1 MDYKVKTRYV
11 TATPRRARKGNN
23 AEASATSSGGGGA
36 SISGGSAATA
46 DAHTHPNID
55 TLNQLDATPADGYL
69 YLDSTD
75 TDTGEIVRTKV
86 KAGFADEA
94 ASADHATTAD
104 HATNADNAD
113 HATNADNADHAT
125 EASHAATADDL
136 TQWGTAD
143 ERYLSRQH
151 DDTAEGSVTF
161 RKATNFEASAQSP
174 DFVSNG
180 FAGSGWAAQ
189 TAEDGKTYVEADNLR
204 IRGTLTAFELV
215 IEKIRAICGALG
227 ISQACGRVK
236 SVDGDATNY
245 YLVLEGD
252 DTHGYGGFQAD
263 DYIRCQ
269 RWTSNGA
276 RGYWVRVSFIGSTAG
291 GHDNVLAIN
300 RSEFDAAIVEP
311 HAGEVNAYDHVQEVT
326 AQVAQLVT
334 DDRTALI
341 TADDGTSLLLA
352 DNSNPTIAGLMVLP
366 EVGDE
371 LVQYGNATDPTRQS
385 AIYIHANG
393 TGQPAIDLL
402 SGITSKSFVGC
413 LACRLGGYLPTGGF
427 GLYAK
432 NGQIISLSPD
442 GQTTH
447 YSLNPDGSFEL
458 GQGAIEY
465 DGKGNVTIGNNVTIK
480 WGAQSQTTYK
490 WAVSDNGTSAPNHD
504 WSSTFPTDVAQGQYI
519 WKRTFYPDGT
529 ETTELIG
536 FVGKDGINGVDGKDG
551 VKGEKGDPGIQGEK
565 GDQGIQGE
573 KGEKGDKGDQ
583 GSQGEKGDQGDKG
596 DPGSQGEKGDKGDP
610 GPIGPRGDDGAAYY
624 ILAPVGS
631 ISRTKQS
638 PTTSPSYSTKTIT
651 IEAYRTE
658 GLTSKKFTG
667 GVMKWAIYSSDGTT
681 IQKEGTGDT
690 VTIDYLHATRIEFK
704 LFVNEVEVAQ
714 KTIPVVWNGTNGKD
728 GKDGADGISLHS
740 NLLVH
745 TDFAPRA
752 ENYAG
757 TWLNFR
763 SSLATING
771 TLNEGAAVGNTD
783 MLSASVSTQTDMFLY
798 DVTKLLSSQTWYVI
812 GITMRGTGT
821 ATVYCYPDTNE
832 QTIYV
837 DGGAKGSPSDA
848 SAEFALT
855 STWRRHYIAFCT
867 KSSLSG
873 TKYVLVRLASG
884 SQADISMVTL
894 GRPYEGGSALTAD
907 GYIKNDAQLIRMAT
921 PSNMETFCGINSLCT
936 WRSSER
942 DFDFYS
948 QSLGSTIMSGQWYT
962 LSFYSRG
969 SGSINTYVYDYGGRV
984 LSDASADMPMA
995 DGVKETTFDNGGS
1008 HTWQLTSEWVRHIY
1022 TFRVRTDGS
1031 YASPILLFR
1040 ATIGTSGDFIA
1051 INQVKLEMGKTASD
1065 WCLNEMD
1072 KKAVSLP
1079 DWMKA
1084 FNGYTMSGDNY
1095 IASGNAFFGKKEEI
1109 DNTYTG
1115 CFMSSNGLQIGGNT
1129 VVGLYALDHN
1139 ILKVAIDPVHQQYY
1153 FKGKVYADEGV
1164 FKGTIYADQ
1173 GVFNGITTGMQLN
1186 SVTTIDTTNYTDYLE
1201 LRTHD
1206 VTGPTTAKNYTKYA
1220 YPIIPNLS
1228 TIIYV
1233 NSLPET
1239 VTVDE
1244 STSDTKIKVTK
1255 KYRSWQLPPYGTSDD
1270 EIQQALSLVG
1280 CKFIIYN
1287 NMKDSEE
1294 LGKGFY
1300 LYGRFFKTGE
1310 TDFTTYLTL
1319 GKGMVVLTMCIDS
1332 DGQFYWQYDGAI
1344 ADMKFNATLKP
1355 GTGFQYKAEIGY
1367 PPVIR
1372 PNN

>member
-11 TATPRRARKGNN
+11 TATPRKARKGNN
-23 AEASATSSGGGGA
+23 AEAAAASSGGGGA
-36 SISGGSAATA
+36 SISSGGSTPSA
-46 DAHTHPNID
+46 DAHTHANLD
-55 TLNQLDATPADGYL
+55 TLNQLDAAPADGYL

-75 TDTGEIVRTKV
+75 TDTGETVRTKV

-94 ASADHATTAD
+94 TSADHATTAD
-104 HATNADNAD
+104 HATNADNA
-113 HATNADNADHAT
+113 AHAT
-125 EASHAATADDL
+125 EADHAAEAAHAATADDL

-204 IRGTLTAFELV
+204 IRGRLTAFELV

-252 DTHGYGGFQAD
+252 DTHGYGGFKAD
-263 DYIRCQ
+263 DFIRCQ

-291 GHDNVLAIN
+291 GHNNVLAIN

-311 HAGEVNAYDHVQEVT
+311 QAGEVNAYDH
-326 AQVAQLVT
+326 AQDVSAHVVQLVT
-334 DDRTALI
+334 DDLSALI
-341 TADDGTSLLLA
+341 TADDGTSMLLA
-352 DNSNPTIAGLMVLP
+352 DNSNAPIAGQMVLP

-371 LVQYGNATDPTRQS
+371 LVQYGNATDTTRQS

-402 SGITSKSFVGC
+402 TDITSKSFVGC

-442 GQTTH
+442 GRTTH
-447 YSLNPDGSFEL
+447 YSLNPDGSFSL

-465 DGKGNVTIGNNVTIK
+465 NGKGNVTIGSNVTIN
-480 WGAQSQTTYK
+480 WGPQSQTTYK

-504 WSSTFPTDVAQGQYI
+504 WSSTFPTNIAQGKYI

-551 VKGEKGDPGIQGEK
+551 INGEK
-565 GDQGIQGE
+565 GE

-583 GSQGEKGDQGDKG
+583 GPIGPQGGKGDQGIQGDKGDKGEKGDQGL
-596 DPGSQGEKGDKGDP
+596 Q

-631 ISRTKQS
+631 ISRTQKG
-638 PTTSPSYSTKTIT
+638 TTTTPSYSQKTIT
-651 IEAYRTE
+651 VEAYRTQ
-658 GLTSKKFTG
+658 GLKSAKFTG
-667 GVMKWAIYSSDGTT
+667 GAMKWTIYGVDGSGGTT
-681 IQKEGTGDT
+681 IAQEGTGNT
-690 VTIDYLHATRIEFK
+690 ATLVANRATRIEFK
-704 LFVNEVEVAQ
+704 LYLDKVEVAQ
-714 KTIPVVWNGTNGKD
+714 KTIPVVWNGKDGTN
-728 GKDGADGISLHS
+728 GKDGADGTSLHS

-771 TLNEGAAVGNTD
+771 TLNEGAAVGDTD
-783 MLSASVSTQTDMFLY
+783 MLSASVSTQTDMFRY
-798 DVTKLLSSQTWYVI
+798 DVTKLIGPQTWYVI
-812 GITMRGTGT
+812 GITMRGSGI

-837 DGGAKGSPSDA
+837 DGKAGGSPSDA
-848 SAEFALT
+848 SATFALT

-873 TKYVLVRLASG
+873 TKYVLVRLTSG
-884 SQADISMVTL
+884 AQADISMVTL
-894 GRPYEGGSALTAD
+894 GRPYGGGSALTAD
-907 GYIKNDAQLIRMAT
+907 DYIQNDAQLIRMAT
-921 PSNMETFCGINSLCT
+921 PSNMETFCGINSLCA

-942 DFDFYS
+942 EFDFYS

-962 LSFYSRG
+962 LSFYARG
-969 SGSINTYVYDYGGRV
+969 LGSINTYVYDYGGRV

-995 DGVKETTFDNGGS
+995 DGVKETTFDTGGS
-1008 HTWQLTSEWVRHIY
+1008 HTWPLTSEWVRHIY
-1022 TFRVRTDGS
+1022 TFRVRPDGS
-1031 YASPILLFR
+1031 YASPLLLFR

-1051 INQVKLEMGKTASD
+1051 INQVKLEVGKTASD

-1079 DWMKA
+1079 DWLKA

-1095 IASGNAFFGKKEEI
+1095 IASGNAFFGRKEI
-1109 DNTYTG
+1109 DGTYTG
-1115 CFMSSNGLQIGGNT
+1115 CMMSSNGLQIGGNT
-1129 VVGLYALDHN
+1129 VVGMYALDHN

-1153 FKGKVYADEGV
+1153 FKGKVYADEGE
-1164 FKGTIYADQ
+1164 FKGTIKADKGYFNGVVTGSVRNSTTIIDKSNYSYYTEDLNGGGIGLRFDRTDSIIYLNFNDGENKFTFKEMIFYLIPYSYSAESVSSCLALLGKTYIIYHKGLKKLKLNGKFLKSGEVSTVYETSITSTGSVVKLILQ
-1173 GVFNGITTGMQLN
+1173 LDKNGVFYWEYVAVVSTPNIP
-1186 SVTTIDTTNYTDYLE
+1186 TISIGAMPNKKGTLIFGRPETD
-1201 LRTHD
+1201 
-1206 VTGPTTAKNYTKYA
+1206 
-1220 YPIIPNLS
+1220 
-1228 TIIYV
+1228 
-1233 NSLPET
+1233 LPE
-1239 VTVDE
+1239 
-1244 STSDTKIKVTK
+1244 IK
-1255 KYRSWQLPPYGTSDD
+1255 PDP
-1270 EIQQALSLVG
+1270 LV
-1280 CKFIIYN
+1280 
-1287 NMKDSEE
+1287 E
-1294 LGKGFY
+1294 
-1300 LYGRFFKTGE
+1300 
-1310 TDFTTYLTL
+1310 
-1319 GKGMVVLTMCIDS
+1319 
-1332 DGQFYWQYDGAI
+1332 
-1344 ADMKFNATLKP
+1344 
-1355 GTGFQYKAEIGY
+1355 
-1367 PPVIR
+1367 
-1372 PNN
+1372 

>member
-1 MDYKVKTRYV
+1 MDYKVTTRYV

-36 SISGGSAATA
+36 SISSGGSAPSA
-46 DAHTHPNID
+46 DAHTHPNLD
-55 TLNQLDATPADGYL
+55 TLNQLDAAPADGYL

-75 TDTGEIVRTKV
+75 TDTGETVRTKV

-94 ASADHATTAD
+94 TS
-104 HATNADNAD
+104 
-113 HATNADNADHAT
+113 ADHAT
-125 EASHAATADDL
+125 EADHAAEAAHAATADDL
-136 TQWGTAD
+136 TQWDTAD
-143 ERYLSRQH
+143 QRYLSRQH

-204 IRGTLTAFELV
+204 IRGRLTAFELV

-252 DTHGYGGFQAD
+252 DTHGYGGFQAND
-263 DYIRCQ
+263 FIRCQ

-311 HAGEVNAYDHVQEVT
+311 HAGEVNAYDHVVQDVP

-334 DDRTALI
+334 DDLSALI
-341 TADDGTSLLLA
+341 TADDGTSMLLA
-352 DNSNPTIAGLMVLP
+352 DNSNAPIAGQMVLP
-366 EVGDE
+366 EAGDE

-402 SGITSKSFVGC
+402 TDITSKSFVGC

-442 GQTTH
+442 GRTTH
-447 YSLNPDGSFEL
+447 YSLNPDGSFSL

-465 DGKGNVTIGNNVTIK
+465 NGKGAVTIGNNVTIK
-480 WGAQSQTTYK
+480 WGPQSQTTYK
-490 WAVSDNGTSAPNHD
+490 WAVSDNGTSAPAKG
-504 WSSTFPTDVAQGQYI
+504 WSSTFPTDVAQGKYI
-519 WKRTFYPDGT
+519 WKRTTYPDGT

-536 FVGKDGINGVDGKDG
+536 FVGKDG
-551 VKGEKGDPGIQGEK
+551 VKGAPGA
-565 GDQGIQGE
+565 
-573 KGEKGDKGDQ
+573 
-583 GSQGEKGDQGDKG
+583 
-596 DPGSQGEKGDKGDP
+596 KGDP
-610 GPIGPRGDDGAAYY
+610 GPRGPQGDDGAAYY
-624 ILAPVGS
+624 ILSPVGS

-638 PTTSPSYSTKTIT
+638 STTSPSYSTKTIT
-651 IEAYRTE
+651 VEAYRTE
-658 GLTSKKFTG
+658 GLISKKFTEG
-667 GVMKWAIYSSDGTT
+667 KMKWAIYRSDGT
-681 IQKEGTGDT
+681 IVQEGTGDT
-690 VTIDYLHATRIEFK
+690 ATINYLHATRIEFK

-745 TDFAPRA
+745 TDFAPKA

-771 TLNEGAAVGNTD
+771 TLNEGAAVGDTD
-783 MLSASVSTQTDMFLY
+783 MLSASVSTQTDILQY
-798 DVTKLLSSQTWYVI
+798 DVTKLIGPQTWYVI

-837 DGGAKGSPSDA
+837 NGKAGGSPSDT
-848 SAEFALT
+848 SAAFALT
-855 STWRRHYIAFCT
+855 STWRRHYIAFVT

-873 TKYVLVRLASG
+873 TKYVLVRLSSG
-884 SQADISMVTL
+884 AQADISMVTL
-894 GRPYEGGSALTAD
+894 GRPYGGGSALTAD
-907 GYIKNDAQLIRMAT
+907 SYIQNDAQLIRMAT
-921 PSNMETFCGINSLCT
+921 PSNMETFCGINSLCA

-942 DFDFYS
+942 EFDFYS
-948 QSLGSTIMSGQWYT
+948 QSLGSIIMSGQWYT
-962 LSFYSRG
+962 LSFYARG

-984 LSDASADMPMA
+984 LSDASADMPLA
-995 DGVKETTFDNGGS
+995 DGVKETAFKNDGS
-1008 HTWQLTSEWVRHIY
+1008 HTWELTAEWVRHIY
-1022 TFRVRTDGS
+1022 TFRVRPDGS
-1031 YASPILLFR
+1031 YASPLLLFR

-1051 INQVKLEMGKTASD
+1051 INQVKLEVGKTASD

-1079 DWMKA
+1079 DWLKA

-1095 IASGNAFFGKKEEI
+1095 IASGNAFFGRKEIE

-1115 CFMSSNGLQIGGNT
+1115 CMMSSDGLQIGGNT

-1139 ILKVAIDPVHQQYY
+1139 MLKVAIDPVNQQYY
-1153 FKGKVYADEGV
+1153 FQGKVYADEGI
-1164 FKGTIYADQ
+1164 FKGTVYADQ

-1186 SVTTIDTTNYTDYLE
+1186 SVTVITESNYTNYLE
-1201 LRTHD
+1201 LRTYD
-1206 VTGPTTAKNYTKYA
+1206 VGGTTTKLYRKKA
-1220 YPIIPNLS
+1220 YPIIPNIS
-1228 TIIYV
+1228 TIINV
-1233 NSLPET
+1233 NYLPET

-1244 STSDTKIKVTK
+1244 STADTKIKVTK
-1255 KYRSWQLPPYGTSDD
+1255 DYRSWQLPPYGKSND

-1280 CKFIIYN
+1280 CKLIIYN
-1287 NMKDSEE
+1287 NVKDSEE
-1294 LGKGFY
+1294 RGKSFR
-1300 LYGRFFKTGE
+1300 LYGRFSKTGE
-1310 TDFTTYLTL
+1310 TNVTTYLEL
-1319 GKGMVVLTMCIDS
+1319 GKGIVILTMCVGS

-1344 ADMKFNATLKP
+1344 ADMNFNATLKP
-1355 GTGFQYKAEIGY
+1355 GTGFVYGRLPEYKPLG
-1367 PPVIR
+1367 
-1372 PNN
+1372 

>member
-1 MDYKVKTRYV
+1 MDYKVTTRYV

-36 SISGGSAATA
+36 SISSGGSTPSA
-46 DAHTHPNID
+46 DAHTHSNLD
-55 TLNQLDATPADGYL
+55 TLNQLDAAPADGYL

-75 TDTGEIVRTKV
+75 TDTGETVRTKV

-94 ASADHATTAD
+94 TSADHATTAD
-104 HATNADNAD
+104 D
-113 HATNADNADHAT
+113 ATNADNADHAT
-125 EASHAATADDL
+125 EADHAAEAAHAATADDL

-143 ERYLSRQH
+143 QRYLSRQH

-174 DFVSNG
+174 DFASNG

-189 TAEDGKTYVEADNLR
+189 TADDGKTYVEADNLR
-204 IRGTLTAFELV
+204 IRGRLTAFELV

-252 DTHGYGGFQAD
+252 DTHGYGGFQAN

-311 HAGEVNAYDHVQEVT
+311 QAGEVNAYDHVVQDVS

-334 DDRTALI
+334 DDLSALI
-341 TADDGTSLLLA
+341 TADDGTSMLLA
-352 DNSNPTIAGLMVLP
+352 DNSNAPIAGQMVLP
-366 EVGDE
+366 EAGDE

-402 SGITSKSFVGC
+402 TDITSKSFVGC

-447 YSLNPDGSFEL
+447 YSLNPDGSFSL

-465 DGKGNVTIGNNVTIK
+465 NGKGTVTIGNNVTIK
-480 WGAQSQTTYK
+480 WGPQSQTTYK
-490 WAVSDNGTSAPNHD
+490 WAVSDNGTSAPAKG
-504 WSSTFPTDVAQGQYI
+504 WSSTSPTDVAQGKYI
-519 WKRTFYPDGT
+519 WKRTTYPDGT
-529 ETTELIG
+529 ETTELLG
-536 FVGKDGINGVDGKDG
+536 FVGKDGVNGN
-551 VKGEKGDPGIQGEK
+551 PGA
-565 GDQGIQGE
+565 
-573 KGEKGDKGDQ
+573 
-583 GSQGEKGDQGDKG
+583 
-596 DPGSQGEKGDKGDP
+596 KGDP
-610 GPIGPRGDDGAAYY
+610 GPIGPQGPIGPRGPIGQRGD
-624 ILAPVGS
+624 
-631 ISRTKQS
+631 
-638 PTTSPSYSTKTIT
+638 
-651 IEAYRTE
+651 
-658 GLTSKKFTG
+658 
-667 GVMKWAIYSSDGTT
+667 
-681 IQKEGTGDT
+681 
-690 VTIDYLHATRIEFK
+690 
-704 LFVNEVEVAQ
+704 
-714 KTIPVVWNGTNGKD
+714 
-728 GKDGADGISLHS
+728 DGADGISLHS

-745 TDFAPRA
+745 TDFAPKA

-771 TLNEGAAVGNTD
+771 TLNEGAAVGDTD
-783 MLSASVSTQTDMFLY
+783 MLSASVSTQTDILQY
-798 DVTKLLSSQTWYVI
+798 DVTKLIGPQTWYVI
-812 GITMRGTGT
+812 GITMRGSGT

-837 DGGAKGSPSDA
+837 DGDAKGSPSDA
-848 SAEFALT
+848 SAAFALT

-873 TKYVLVRLASG
+873 TKYVLVRLSSG
-884 SQADISMVTL
+884 AQADISMVTL
-894 GRPYEGGSALTAD
+894 GRPYGGGSTLTAD
-907 GYIKNDAQLIRMAT
+907 GYIQNDAQLIRMAT
-921 PSNMETFCGINSLCT
+921 PSNMETFCGINSLCA

-942 DFDFYS
+942 EFDFYS
-948 QSLGSTIMSGQWYT
+948 QSLDSTIGSGQWYT

-984 LSDASADMPMA
+984 LSDASADMPLA
-995 DGVKETTFDNGGS
+995 DGVKETAFNNDGS
-1008 HTWQLTSEWVRHIY
+1008 HTWELTAEWVRHIY
-1022 TFRVRTDGS
+1022 TFRVRPDGS
-1031 YASPILLFR
+1031 YASPLLLFR

-1051 INQVKLEMGKTASD
+1051 INQVKLELGKNASD

-1079 DWMKA
+1079 DWMRA

-1095 IASGNAFFGKKEEI
+1095 IASGNAFFGKKEI
-1109 DNTYTG
+1109 DGTYTG
-1115 CFMSSNGLQIGGNT
+1115 CMMSSNGLQIGGNT
-1129 VVGLYALDHN
+1129 VVGMYALDHN

-1153 FKGKVYADEGV
+1153 FQGKVYADEGV
-1164 FKGTIYADQ
+1164 FKGTVYADQ

-1186 SVTTIDTTNYTDYLE
+1186 SVTVITESNYTNYLE

-1206 VTGPTTAKNYTKYA
+1206 VTGTTSKLYTKYA

-1233 NSLPET
+1233 NSLPER

-1255 KYRSWQLPPYGTSDD
+1255 DYRSWQLPPYGKSDD

-1287 NMKDSEE
+1287 NMKDSEG

-1300 LYGRFFKTGE
+1300 LYGRFFKTGG
-1310 TDFTTYLTL
+1310 TDFKTVLTL
-1319 GKGMVVLTMCIDS
+1319 DKGMVILTMSVGS

-1344 ADMKFNATLKP
+1344 ADMNFNATLKP
-1355 GTGFQYKAEIGY
+1355 GNGWVLEQNPI
-1367 PPVIR
+1367 PR
-1372 PNN
+1372 PIV

>member
-1 MDYKVKTRYV
+1 MDYKVTTRYV

-23 AEASATSSGGGGA
+23 AEASATSSSGGGA
-36 SISGGSAATA
+36 SISSGGSTPSA

-55 TLNQLDATPADGYL
+55 TLNRLDTTPADGYL

-75 TDTGEIVRTKV
+75 TDTGETVRTKV

-94 ASADHATTAD
+94 ASAAKATTAD
-104 HATNADNAD
+104 HATNADNAT
-113 HATNADNADHAT
+113 HAI
-125 EASHAATADDL
+125 EASHAAEAAHAATADDL
-136 TQWGTAD
+136 TQWDTAD

-151 DDTAEGSVTF
+151 DDTAFGSVTF

-174 DFVSNG
+174 DFESNG
-180 FAGSGWAAQ
+180 FEGSGWAAQ
-189 TAEDGKTYVEADNLR
+189 TADDGQTYVEADNLR
-204 IRGTLTAFELV
+204 IRGRLTAFELV

-252 DTHGYGGFQAD
+252 DTHGYGGFQAN

-269 RWTSNGA
+269 RWTSSGA

-291 GHDNVLAIN
+291 GHNNVLAIN

-442 GQTTH
+442 GHTTH
-447 YSLNPDGSFEL
+447 YSLNPDGSFSL

-465 DGKGNVTIGNNVTIK
+465 NGKGNVTIGNNVTIK
-480 WGAQSQTTYK
+480 WGPQSQTTYK
-490 WAVSDNGTSAPNHD
+490 WAVSDNGTSAPASGWN
-504 WSSTFPTDVAQGQYI
+504 STFPTVVAQGKYI

-536 FVGKDGINGVDGKDG
+536 FVGKDGINGNP
-551 VKGEKGDPGIQGEK
+551 GE
-565 GDQGIQGE
+565 
-573 KGEKGDKGDQ
+573 
-583 GSQGEKGDQGDKG
+583 
-596 DPGSQGEKGDKGDP
+596 KGDP
-610 GPIGPRGDDGAAYY
+610 GPIGPRGNAGTAYY

-631 ISRTKQS
+631 ISRTKQG
-638 PTTSPSYSTKTIT
+638 TASPSYSTRTIT
-651 IEAYRTE
+651 VEAYQTQ

-667 GVMKWAIYSSDGTT
+667 GVMKWAIYRSDGTT

-690 VTIDYLHATRIEFK
+690 VTLDYLHATRIEFK
-704 LFVNEVEVAQ
+704 LYVSEVEVAQ

-745 TDFAPRA
+745 TDFAPKA

-771 TLNEGAAVGNTD
+771 TLNEGAAVGDTD
-783 MLSASVSTQTDMFLY
+783 MLSASVSTQTNMFQY
-798 DVTKLLSSQTWYVI
+798 DVTKLISSSTWYVI

-907 GYIKNDAQLIRMAT
+907 GYIQNDAQLIRMAT
-921 PSNMETFCGINSLCT
+921 PSNMETFCGINSLCA

-942 DFDFYS
+942 EFDFYS
-948 QSLGSTIMSGQWYT
+948 QSLGSTIVSGQWYT
-962 LSFYSRG
+962 LSFYARG

-995 DGVKETTFDNGGS
+995 DGVKETAFYNDGR

-1022 TFRVRTDGS
+1022 TFRVRPDGS

-1051 INQVKLEMGKTASD
+1051 INQVKLEVGKNASD
-1065 WCLNEMD
+1065 WCLSERD

-1079 DWMKA
+1079 DWLKA

-1095 IASGNAFFGKKEEI
+1095 IASGNAFFGRKES
-1109 DNTYTG
+1109 DGTYTG
-1115 CFMSSNGLQIGGNT
+1115 CMMSSNGLQIGGNT
-1129 VVGLYALDHN
+1129 VVGMYALDHN
-1139 ILKVAIDPVHQQYY
+1139 MLKVAIDPVNQQYY
-1153 FKGKVYADEGV
+1153 FQGKVYADEGV
-1164 FKGTIYADQ
+1164 FKGTVYADQ

-1206 VTGPTTAKNYTKYA
+1206 VTGTTTSKKYTKYA

-1228 TIIYV
+1228 TLIYV

-1244 STSDTKIKVTK
+1244 STADTKIKVTK
-1255 KYRSWQLPPYGTSDD
+1255 DYRSWQLPPYGKSDD

-1300 LYGRFFKTGE
+1300 LYGRFFKVGE
-1310 TDFTTYLTL
+1310 TDFKERLTL
-1319 GKGMVVLTMCIDS
+1319 AKGMVVLTMS
-1332 DGQFYWQYDGAI
+1332 VGTDGQFYWQYDGTI
-1344 ADMKFNATLKP
+1344 ADMNFNATLKP
-1355 GTGFQYKAEIGY
+1355 GTGFQYKAEIGN
-1367 PPVIR
+1367 PPFIR

>member
-36 SISGGSAATA
+36 SISSGSAATA
-46 DAHTHPNID
+46 DAHTHSNID
-55 TLNQLDATPADGYL
+55 TLNQLDAAPADGYL

-75 TDTGEIVRTKV
+75 TDTGETVRTKV

-94 ASADHATTAD
+94 ASADHAATAD

-136 TQWGTAD
+136 TQWDTAD
-143 ERYLSRQH
+143 QRYLSRQH

-174 DFVSNG
+174 DFESNG

-189 TAEDGKTYVEADNLR
+189 TADDGQTYVEADNLR
-204 IRGTLTAFELV
+204 IRGRLTAFELV

-269 RWTSNGA
+269 RWTASGA

-291 GHDNVLAIN
+291 GHNNVLAIN

-311 HAGEVNAYDHVQEVT
+311 HAGEVNAYDHAQEVT

-402 SGITSKSFVGC
+402 TGITSKSFVGC

-458 GQGAIEY
+458 GQGAIKY
-465 DGKGNVTIGNNVTIK
+465 NGKGHVTIGSNVTIK
-480 WGAQSQTTYK
+480 WGPQSQTTYK
-490 WAVSDNGTSAPNHD
+490 WAVSDNGVTAPNHGWD
-504 WSSTFPTDVAQGQYI
+504 STFPTNIAQGKYI

-536 FVGKDGINGVDGKDG
+536 FVGKDG
-551 VKGEKGDPGIQGEK
+551 VKGAPGA
-565 GDQGIQGE
+565 
-573 KGEKGDKGDQ
+573 
-583 GSQGEKGDQGDKG
+583 
-596 DPGSQGEKGDKGDP
+596 KGDP
-610 GPIGPRGDDGAAYY
+610 GPRGPQGDDGAAYY
-624 ILAPVGS
+624 ILSPVGS

-638 PTTSPSYSTKTIT
+638 PTTSPSYSTTTIT
-651 IEAYRTE
+651 VEAYRTE
-658 GLTSKKFTG
+658 GLTSKKFTEG
-667 GVMKWAIYSSDGTT
+667 KMKWAIYSSDGT
-681 IQKEGTGDT
+681 IVQEGTGDT

-728 GKDGADGISLHS
+728 GKDGADGTSLHS

-745 TDFAPRA
+745 TDFAPKA

-771 TLNEGAAVGNTD
+771 TLNEGAAVGDTD
-783 MLSASVSTQTDMFLY
+783 MLSASVSAQTDILQY
-798 DVTKLLSSQTWYVI
+798 DVTKLIGPQTWYVI
-812 GITMRGTGT
+812 GITMRGSGT

-837 DGGAKGSPSDA
+837 DGDAKGSPSDA
-848 SAEFALT
+848 SAAFALT

-873 TKYVLVRLASG
+873 TKYVLVRLTSG
-884 SQADISMVTL
+884 AQADISMVTL
-894 GRPYEGGSALTAD
+894 GRPYGGGSALTAD
-907 GYIKNDAQLIRMAT
+907 GYIRNDAQLIRMAT
-921 PSNMETFCGINSLCT
+921 PSNMETFCGINSLCA
-936 WRSSER
+936 WRSNER
-942 DFDFYS
+942 EFDFYS

-962 LSFYSRG
+962 LSFYARG
-969 SGSINTYVYDYGGRV
+969 SGSINTFVYDYGGRV

-995 DGVKETTFDNGGS
+995 DGVKETAFKNDGR
-1008 HTWQLTSEWVRHIY
+1008 HTWELTAEWVRHIY
-1022 TFRVRTDGS
+1022 TFRVRPDGS

-1051 INQVKLEMGKTASD
+1051 INQVKLEVGKTASD

-1095 IASGNAFFGKKEEI
+1095 IASGNAFFGRKEI
-1109 DNTYTG
+1109 DGTYTG
-1115 CFMSSNGLQIGGNT
+1115 CMMSSNGLQIGGNT
-1129 VVGLYALDHN
+1129 VVGMYALDHN
-1139 ILKVAIDPVHQQYY
+1139 TLQVAIDPVHQQYY
-1153 FKGKVYADEGV
+1153 FKGKVYADEGI

-1186 SVTTIDTTNYTDYLE
+1186 SVTTIDTTNCENYLE
-1201 LRTHD
+1201 LRTFD
-1206 VTGPTTAKNYTKYA
+1206 VTGTTTAKTYTKYA

-1228 TIIYV
+1228 TIINV

-1244 STSDTKIKVTK
+1244 STADTKIKVTK
-1255 KYRSWQLPPYGTSDD
+1255 DYRSWQLPPYGKSDD

-1300 LYGRFFKTGE
+1300 LYGRFFKVGE
-1310 TDFTTYLTL
+1310 TDFKERLTL
-1319 GKGMVVLTMCIDS
+1319 AKGMVVLTMS
-1332 DGQFYWQYDGAI
+1332 VGADGQFYWQYDGAI
-1344 ADMKFNATLKP
+1344 ADMNFNATLKP
-1355 GTGFQYKAEIGY
+1355 GTGFKYKAEIGY
-1367 PPVIR
+1367 PPFIR

>member
-1 MDYKVKTRYV
+1 MDYKVTTRYV

-55 TLNQLDATPADGYL
+55 TLNQLDAAPADGYL

-94 ASADHATTAD
+94 ASADHATNADNAAHAAEADHAATAD
-104 HATNADNAD
+104 HAT
-113 HATNADNADHAT
+113 
-125 EASHAATADDL
+125 TADDL

-143 ERYLSRQH
+143 QRYLSRQH
-151 DDTAEGSVTF
+151 DDTAFGSVTF

-174 DFVSNG
+174 DFESNG

-189 TAEDGKTYVEADNLR
+189 TADDGKTYVEADNLR
-204 IRGTLTAFELV
+204 IRGRLTAFELV

-245 YLVLEGD
+245 YIVLEGD
-252 DTHGYGGFQAD
+252 DTHGYGGFQAND
-263 DYIRCQ
+263 FIRCQ
-269 RWTSNGA
+269 RWTTNGA

-291 GHDNVLAIN
+291 GHNNVLAIN

-311 HAGEVNAYDHVQEVT
+311 QAGEVDAYDHAQEVT

-402 SGITSKSFVGC
+402 TGITSKSFVGC

-442 GQTTH
+442 GHTTH
-447 YSLNPDGSFEL
+447 YSLNPDGSFSL
-458 GQGAIEY
+458 GQGAIKY
-465 DGKGNVTIGNNVTIK
+465 NGKGTVTIGNNVTIK
-480 WGAQSQTTYK
+480 WGPQSQTTYK
-490 WAVSDNGTSAPNHD
+490 WAVSDNGTSAPGSG
-504 WSSTFPTDVAQGQYI
+504 WSSTFPTVVAQGKYI
-519 WKRTFYPDGT
+519 WKRTTYPDGT

-536 FVGKDGINGVDGKDG
+536 FVGKDGV
-551 VKGEKGDPGIQGEK
+551 KGDPGA
-565 GDQGIQGE
+565 
-573 KGEKGDKGDQ
+573 
-583 GSQGEKGDQGDKG
+583 
-596 DPGSQGEKGDKGDP
+596 KGDP
-610 GPIGPRGDDGAAYY
+610 GPRGPQGDDGAAYY
-624 ILAPVGS
+624 ILSPVGS

-638 PTTSPSYSTKTIT
+638 PTTSPSYSTTTIT
-651 IEAYRTE
+651 VEAYRTE
-658 GLTSKKFTG
+658 GLTSTKFTEG
-667 GVMKWAIYSSDGTT
+667 KMKWAIYSSDGT
-681 IQKEGTGDT
+681 IVQEGTGDT
-690 VTIDYLHATRIEFK
+690 ATINYLHATRIEFK

-728 GKDGADGISLHS
+728 GKDGANGTSLHS

-745 TDFAPRA
+745 TDFAPKA

-771 TLNEGAAVGNTD
+771 TLNEGAAVGDTD
-783 MLSASVSTQTDMFLY
+783 MLSASVSAQTDMFKY
-798 DVTKLLSSQTWYVI
+798 DVTKLLSPQTWYVI
-812 GITMRGTGT
+812 GITMRGSGT

-837 DGGAKGSPSDA
+837 DGKAKGSPSDA

-907 GYIKNDAQLIRMAT
+907 GHIQNDAQLIRMAT
-921 PSNMETFCGINSLCT
+921 PSNMETFCGINSLCA

-942 DFDFYS
+942 EFDFYS
-948 QSLGSTIMSGQWYT
+948 QALGSTIISGQWYT
-962 LSFYSRG
+962 LSFYARG

-995 DGVKETTFDNGGS
+995 DGVKETTFYNDGR
-1008 HTWQLTSEWVRHIY
+1008 HTWPLTAEWVRHIY
-1022 TFRVRTDGS
+1022 TFRVRADGS
-1031 YASPILLFR
+1031 YASPLLLFR

-1051 INQVKLEMGKTASD
+1051 INQVKLEVGKTASD

-1079 DWMKA
+1079 DWMRA

-1095 IASGNAFFGKKEEI
+1095 IASGNAFFGRKEI
-1109 DNTYTG
+1109 DGTYTG
-1115 CFMSSNGLQIGGNT
+1115 CMMSSNGLQIGGNT
-1129 VVGLYALDHN
+1129 VVGMYALDHN
-1139 ILKVAIDPVHQQYY
+1139 TLQVAIDPVNKQYY
-1153 FKGKVYADEGV
+1153 FKGKVYADEGI

-1186 SVTTIDTTNYTDYLE
+1186 SVTVITENNYTNYLE
-1201 LRTHD
+1201 LRTYD
-1206 VTGPTTAKNYTKYA
+1206 TGGTTTVKSYTKYA
-1220 YPIIPNLS
+1220 YPIIPNIS
-1228 TIIYV
+1228 TVINV
-1233 NSLPET
+1233 NYLPET

-1244 STSDTKIKVTK
+1244 STADTKIKVTK
-1255 KYRSWQLPPYGTSDD
+1255 DYRSWVLPPYGSTD
-1270 EIQQALSLVG
+1270 EDIQQALALLG
-1280 CKFIIYN
+1280 CKLVIYN
-1287 NMKDSEE
+1287 NIGSNQID
-1294 LGKGFY
+1294 
-1300 LYGRFFKTGE
+1300 LYGRFLKTGE
-1310 TDFTTYLTL
+1310 TDPKASLTL
-1319 GKGMVVLTMCIDS
+1319 AKGMVALTMCVGT

-1344 ADMKFNATLKP
+1344 VELKFNDLKFQGTLKP
-1355 GTGFQYKAEIGY
+1355 GTGFQYKAEIA
-1367 PPVIR
+1367 PPL
-1372 PNN
+1372 

>member
-1 MDYKVKTRYV
+1 MDYKVTTRYV

-36 SISGGSAATA
+36 SISSGSAATA

-55 TLNQLDATPADGYL
+55 TLNQLDAAPADGYL

-75 TDTGEIVRTKV
+75 TDTGETVRTKV

-125 EASHAATADDL
+125 EAAHAATADDL
-136 TQWGTAD
+136 TQWDTAD
-143 ERYLSRQH
+143 QRYLSRQH

-174 DFVSNG
+174 DFASNG

-204 IRGTLTAFELV
+204 IRGRLTAFELV

-252 DTHGYGGFQAD
+252 DTHGYGGFQAND
-263 DYIRCQ
+263 FIRCQ

-311 HAGEVNAYDHVQEVT
+311 QAGEVNAYDHAQDVT

-402 SGITSKSFVGC
+402 TGITSKSFVGC

-442 GQTTH
+442 GRTTH
-447 YSLNPDGSFEL
+447 YSLNPDGSFSL

-465 DGKGNVTIGNNVTIK
+465 NGKGGVTIGNNVTIK
-480 WGAQSQTTYK
+480 WGPQSQTTYK

-504 WSSTFPTDVAQGQYI
+504 WSSTFPTDVAQGKYI

-536 FVGKDGINGVDGKDG
+536 FVGKDG
-551 VKGEKGDPGIQGEK
+551 VKGA
-565 GDQGIQGE
+565 
-573 KGEKGDKGDQ
+573 
-583 GSQGEKGDQGDKG
+583 
-596 DPGSQGEKGDKGDP
+596 P
-610 GPIGPRGDDGAAYY
+610 GPRGPQGDDGAAYY
-624 ILAPVGS
+624 ILSPVGS
-631 ISRTKQS
+631 ISRTQQG
-638 PTTSPSYSTKTIT
+638 TAAPSYSQKTIT
-651 IEAYRTE
+651 VEAYRTQ
-658 GLTSKKFTG
+658 GLTSTKFTEG
-667 GVMKWAIYSSDGTT
+667 KMKWVIYGDDGSGGTK
-681 IQKEGTGDT
+681 IAQEGTGDT
-690 VTIDYLHATRIEFK
+690 ATLVATRATRIEFK
-704 LFVNEVEVAQ
+704 LYVSEVEVAQ
-714 KTIPVVWNGTNGKD
+714 KTIPVVWNGKDGTN

-771 TLNEGAAVGNTD
+771 TLNEGAAVGDTD
-783 MLSASVSTQTDMFLY
+783 MLSASVSAQTDMFKY
-798 DVTKLLSSQTWYVI
+798 DVTKLLSPQTWYVI
-812 GITMRGTGT
+812 GITMRGSGT

-837 DGGAKGSPSDA
+837 DGDAKGSPSDA
-848 SAEFALT
+848 SAAFALT

-873 TKYVLVRLASG
+873 TKYVLVLLSSG
-884 SQADISMVTL
+884 AQADISMVTL
-894 GRPYEGGSALTAD
+894 GRPYGGGSALTAD
-907 GYIKNDAQLIRMAT
+907 GYIQNDAQLIRMAT
-921 PSNMETFCGINSLCT
+921 PSNMETFCGINSLCA

-942 DFDFYS
+942 EFDFYS
-948 QSLGSTIMSGQWYT
+948 QSLGSTIISGQWYT
-962 LSFYSRG
+962 LSFYARG

-984 LSDASADMPMA
+984 LSDASADMPLA
-995 DGVKETTFDNGGS
+995 DGVKETAFKNDGS
-1008 HTWQLTSEWVRHIY
+1008 HTWELTSEWVRHIY
-1022 TFRVRTDGS
+1022 TFRVRADGS
-1031 YASPILLFR
+1031 YSSPLLLFR
-1040 ATIGTSGDFIA
+1040 ATIGTIGDFIA
-1051 INQVKLEMGKTASD
+1051 INQVKLEMGKNASD

-1079 DWMKA
+1079 DWMRA

-1095 IASGNAFFGKKEEI
+1095 IASGNAFFGKKEI
-1109 DNTYTG
+1109 DGTYTG
-1115 CFMSSNGLQIGGNT
+1115 CMMSSNGLQIGGNT
-1129 VVGLYALDHN
+1129 VVGMYALDHN
-1139 ILKVAIDPVHQQYY
+1139 TLQVAIDPVNKQYY
-1153 FKGKVYADEGV
+1153 FQGKVYADEGI

-1186 SVTTIDTTNYTDYLE
+1186 SVTVITENNYTNYLE
-1201 LRTHD
+1201 LRTYE
-1206 VTGPTTAKNYTKYA
+1206 TGGTTTVKSYTKYA
-1220 YPIIPNLS
+1220 YPIIPNIS
-1228 TIIYV
+1228 TVINV
-1233 NSLPET
+1233 NYLPET

-1244 STSDTKIKVTK
+1244 STADTKIKVTK
-1255 KYRSWQLPPYGTSDD
+1255 NYRCWKLPPYGSKD
-1270 EIQQALSLVG
+1270 EDFQQALSLIDR
-1280 CKFIIYN
+1280 KLIIYN
-1287 NMKDSEE
+1287 NVGSYEIA
-1294 LGKGFY
+1294 

-1310 TDFTTYLTL
+1310 TEFKAKLTL
-1319 GKGMVVLTMCIDS
+1319 AKGLVALTMCVGT

-1344 ADMKFNATLKP
+1344 AELKVDEYKFPGTLKP
-1355 GTGFQYKAEIGY
+1355 GTGFQYKAEIDY
-1367 PPVIR
+1367 PPFIR

>member
-23 AEASATSSGGGGA
+23 AEAAATSGGGGGA
-36 SISGGSAATA
+36 YISGGSAATA
-46 DAHTHPNID
+46 DAHTHSNID
-55 TLNQLDATPADGYL
+55 TLNQLDAAPADGYL

-75 TDTGEIVRTKV
+75 TDTGGIVRTKV

-94 ASADHATTAD
+94 ASAAHAATAD
-104 HATNADNAD
+104 RATNADNA
-113 HATNADNADHAT
+113 THAT
-125 EASHAATADDL
+125 EADHAAEAAHAATADDL

-180 FAGSGWAAQ
+180 FEGSGWAAQ
-189 TAEDGKTYVEADNLR
+189 TAADGQTYVEADNLR
-204 IRGTLTAFELV
+204 IRGRLTAFELV

-252 DTHGYGGFQAD
+252 DTHGYGGFQAND
-263 DYIRCQ
+263 FIRCQ
-269 RWTSNGA
+269 RWTTNGA

-291 GHDNVLAIN
+291 GHNNVLAIN

-311 HAGEVNAYDHVQEVT
+311 QAGEVDAYDHAQEVT

-341 TADDGTSLLLA
+341 TADDGTSMLLA
-352 DNSNPTIAGLMVLP
+352 DNSNAPIAGQMVLP

-402 SGITSKSFVGC
+402 TGITAKSFVGC

-447 YSLNPDGSFEL
+447 YSLNPDGSFSL

-465 DGKGNVTIGNNVTIK
+465 NGKGHVTIGSNVTIN
-480 WGAQSQTTYK
+480 WGPQSQTTYK
-490 WAVSDNGTSAPNHD
+490 WAVSDNGVTAPNSGWD
-504 WSSTFPTDVAQGQYI
+504 STFPTNIAQGKYI

-536 FVGKDGINGVDGKDG
+536 FVGKDG
-551 VKGEKGDPGIQGEK
+551 
-565 GDQGIQGE
+565 
-573 KGEKGDKGDQ
+573 
-583 GSQGEKGDQGDKG
+583 
-596 DPGSQGEKGDKGDP
+596 
-610 GPIGPRGDDGAAYY
+610 
-624 ILAPVGS
+624 
-631 ISRTKQS
+631 
-638 PTTSPSYSTKTIT
+638 
-651 IEAYRTE
+651 
-658 GLTSKKFTG
+658 
-667 GVMKWAIYSSDGTT
+667 
-681 IQKEGTGDT
+681 
-690 VTIDYLHATRIEFK
+690 
-704 LFVNEVEVAQ
+704 
-714 KTIPVVWNGTNGKD
+714 TN
-728 GKDGADGISLHS
+728 GKDGADGTSQHN

-745 TDFAPRA
+745 TNFAPKA

-763 SSLATING
+763 SSLATISG
-771 TLNEGAAVGNTD
+771 TLNEGAAVGDTD
-783 MLSASVSTQTDMFLY
+783 MLSASVSTQTDIFRY
-798 DVTKLLSSQTWYVI
+798 DVTKLLSPQTWYVI
-812 GITMRGTGT
+812 GITMRGSGT

-837 DGGAKGSPSDA
+837 DGKAGGSPSDT
-848 SAEFALT
+848 SAAFALT
-855 STWRRHYIAFCT
+855 STWRRHYIAFVT

-873 TKYVLVRLASG
+873 TKYVLVRLSSG
-884 SQADISMVTL
+884 AQADISMVTL

-907 GYIKNDAQLIRMAT
+907 DYIQNDAQLIRMAT
-921 PSNMETFCGINSLCT
+921 PSNMETFCGINSLCA

-942 DFDFYS
+942 DLDFYS

-962 LSFYSRG
+962 LSFYARG

-984 LSDASADMPMA
+984 LSDASADMPLA
-995 DGVKETTFDNGGS
+995 DGVKEKTFKNDGG
-1008 HTWQLTSEWVRHIY
+1008 HTWELTSEWTRHIY

-1031 YASPILLFR
+1031 YSDPLLLFR
-1040 ATIGTSGDFIA
+1040 ATIGTSGAFLA
-1051 INQVKLEMGKTASD
+1051 INQVKLEMGKNASD

-1095 IASGNAFFGKKEEI
+1095 IASGNAFFGRKEI
-1109 DNTYTG
+1109 DGTYTG
-1115 CFMSSNGLQIGGNT
+1115 CMMSSNGLQIGGNT

-1186 SVTTIDTTNYTDYLE
+1186 SVTVINTSNWADYLE
-1201 LRTHD
+1201 LRVKSTSGLG
-1206 VTGPTTAKNYTKYA
+1206 TIKYNKYA
-1220 YPIIPNLS
+1220 YPIIANLS
-1228 TIIYV
+1228 SIIYV

-1239 VTVDE
+1239 VTETDGNNK
-1244 STSDTKIKVTK
+1244 TS
-1255 KYRSWQLPPYGTSDD
+1255 KYYKYWQLPPYGDSDE

-1287 NMKDSEE
+1287 NMTDTDS
-1294 LGKGFY
+1294 LGKEFK
-1300 LYGRFFKTGE
+1300 LYGRFSEKGE
-1310 TDFTTYLTL
+1310 TDFTTYLNL
-1319 GKGMVVLTMCIDS
+1319 GKGMIILTMCVGS
-1332 DGQFYWQYDGAI
+1332 DGQFYWQYDGALFNI
-1344 ADMKFNATLKP
+1344 KFNGTLKP
-1355 GTGFQYKAEIGY
+1355 GTGWKIQTDNIIKPPIY
-1367 PPVIR
+1367 PEPMDE
-1372 PNN
+1372 

>member
-1 MDYKVKTRYV
+1 MDYKVTTRYV

-36 SISGGSAATA
+36 SISSGSAATA

-55 TLNQLDATPADGYL
+55 TLNRLDTTPADGYL

-75 TDTGEIVRTKV
+75 TDTGETVRTKV

-94 ASADHATTAD
+94 ASADHAATAD
-104 HATNADNAD
+104 HATNADNA
-113 HATNADNADHAT
+113 AHAT
-125 EASHAATADDL
+125 EASHAAEAAHAATADDL

-143 ERYLSRQH
+143 QRYLSRQH

-161 RKATNFEASAQSP
+161 RKATNFESSAQSP

-204 IRGTLTAFELV
+204 IRGRLTAFELV

-252 DTHGYGGFQAD
+252 DTHGYGGFQAND
-263 DYIRCQ
+263 FIRCQ

-311 HAGEVNAYDHVQEVT
+311 HAGEVDAYDHAQEVT

-352 DNSNPTIAGLMVLP
+352 DNSDPTIAGLMVLP

-402 SGITSKSFVGC
+402 TGITSKSFVGC

-442 GQTTH
+442 GRTTH
-447 YSLNPDGSFEL
+447 YSLNPDGSFSL

-465 DGKGNVTIGNNVTIK
+465 NGKGTVTIGNNVTIK
-480 WGAQSQTTYK
+480 WGPQSQTTYK
-490 WAVSDNGTSAPNHD
+490 WAVSDNGTSAPAD
-504 WSSTFPTDVAQGQYI
+504 WSSTFPTDVAQGKYI

-536 FVGKDGINGVDGKDG
+536 FVGKDGVNGVDGKDG
-551 VKGEKGDPGIQGEK
+551 VKGEKGDK
-565 GDQGIQGE
+565 GDQG
-573 KGEKGDKGDQ
+573 
-583 GSQGEKGDQGDKG
+583 
-596 DPGSQGEKGDKGDP
+596 PR
-610 GPIGPRGDDGAAYY
+610 GPQGDDGAAYY

-631 ISRTKQS
+631 ISRTQQG
-638 PTTSPSYSTKTIT
+638 TVTPSYSQKTIT
-651 IEAYRTE
+651 VEAYRTQ
-658 GLTSKKFTG
+658 GLKSAKFIG
-667 GVMKWAIYSSDGTT
+667 GAMKWTIYGDDGSGGTT
-681 IQKEGTGDT
+681 IAQEGTGDT
-690 VTIDYLHATRIEFK
+690 ATLVATRATRIEFK
-704 LFVNEVEVAQ
+704 LYLDKVEVAQ

-763 SSLATING
+763 SSLATISG
-771 TLNEGAAVGNTD
+771 TLNEGAAVGDTD
-783 MLSASVSTQTDMFLY
+783 MLSASVSTQTNMFQY
-798 DVTKLLSSQTWYVI
+798 DVTKLIGPSTWYVI

-848 SAEFALT
+848 SAAFALT

-873 TKYVLVRLASG
+873 TKYVSVRLTSG

-894 GRPYEGGSALTAD
+894 GRPYGGGSALTAD
-907 GYIKNDAQLIRMAT
+907 DYIQNDAQLIRMAT
-921 PSNMETFCGINSLCT
+921 PSNMETFCGINSLCA

-942 DFDFYS
+942 EFDFYS

-962 LSFYSRG
+962 LSFYARG
-969 SGSINTYVYDYGGRV
+969 SGSLNTYVYDYGGRV

-995 DGVKETTFDNGGS
+995 DGVKETTFYNDGR

-1022 TFRVRTDGS
+1022 TFRVRADGS
-1031 YASPILLFR
+1031 YSSPLLLFR

-1051 INQVKLEMGKTASD
+1051 INQVKLEVGKTASD

-1095 IASGNAFFGKKEEI
+1095 IASGNAFFGRKES
-1109 DNTYTG
+1109 DGTYTG
-1115 CFMSSNGLQIGGNT
+1115 CMMSSNGLQIGGNT
-1129 VVGLYALDHN
+1129 VVGMYALDHN

-1173 GVFNGITTGMQLN
+1173 GVFKGITTGMQLN
-1186 SVTTIDTTNYTDYLE
+1186 SVTVITESNYTNYLE
-1201 LRTHD
+1201 LRTYD
-1206 VTGPTTAKNYTKYA
+1206 VGGTTAKLYRKKA

-1228 TIIYV
+1228 TIINV
-1233 NSLPET
+1233 NYLPET

-1244 STSDTKIKVTK
+1244 STADTKIKVTK
-1255 KYRSWQLPPYGTSDD
+1255 DYRSWQLPPYGKSND

-1280 CKFIIYN
+1280 CKLIIYN
-1287 NMKDSEE
+1287 NVKDSEE
-1294 LGKGFY
+1294 LGKFFR
-1300 LYGRFFKTGE
+1300 LYGRFSKTGE
-1310 TDFTTYLTL
+1310 TNFTTYLEL
-1319 GKGMVVLTMCIDS
+1319 GKGMVILTMCVDS

-1344 ADMKFNATLKP
+1344 ADMNFNATLKP
-1355 GTGFQYKAEIGY
+1355 GNGWDLEKNPI
-1367 PPVIR
+1367 PR
-1372 PNN
+1372 PIV

>member
-1 MDYKVKTRYV
+1 MDYKVTTRYV

-36 SISGGSAATA
+36 SISSGSAATA
-46 DAHTHPNID
+46 DAHTHPNLD

-75 TDTGEIVRTKV
+75 TDTGETVRTKV

-104 HATNADNAD
+104 HATNADNAA
-113 HATNADNADHAT
+113 HATEATHAA

-136 TQWGTAD
+136 TQWDTAD
-143 ERYLSRQH
+143 QRYLSRQH

-174 DFVSNG
+174 DFESNG

-189 TAEDGKTYVEADNLR
+189 TADDGQTYVEADNLR
-204 IRGTLTAFELV
+204 IRGRLTAFELV

-269 RWTSNGA
+269 RWTSSGA

-291 GHDNVLAIN
+291 GHNNVLAIN

-311 HAGEVNAYDHVQEVT
+311 HAGEVNAYDHVQDVS
-326 AQVAQLVT
+326 AHVVQLVT
-334 DDRTALI
+334 DDLASLI
-341 TADDGTSLLLA
+341 TADDGTTELFA
-352 DNSNPTIAGLMVLP
+352 DDSDATVAGLMVLP

-402 SGITSKSFVGC
+402 TDITSKSFVGC

-447 YSLNPDGSFEL
+447 YSLNPDGSFSL

-465 DGKGNVTIGNNVTIK
+465 NGKGNVTIGNNVTIK
-480 WGAQSQTTYK
+480 WGPQSQTTYK
-490 WAVSDNGTSAPNHD
+490 WAVSDNGTSAPGSG
-504 WSSTFPTDVAQGQYI
+504 WSSTFPTAVAQGKYI

-551 VKGEKGDPGIQGEK
+551 AKGDKGDPGS
-565 GDQGIQGE
+565 QGE

-583 GSQGEKGDQGDKG
+583 GVKGDKG
-596 DPGSQGEKGDKGDP
+596 DPGSQGDKGDKGDP
-610 GPIGPRGDDGAAYY
+610 GDKGDKGDKGDQGPIGPQGDDGAAYY

-631 ISRTKQS
+631 ISRTQQG
-638 PTTSPSYSTKTIT
+638 TATPSYSQKTIT
-651 IEAYRTE
+651 VEAYRTQ
-658 GLTSKKFTG
+658 GLKSTKFSG
-667 GVMKWAIYSSDGTT
+667 GKMKWIIYGDDGSGGTT
-681 IQKEGTGDT
+681 IAQEGTGDT
-690 VTIDYLHATRIEFK
+690 ATLVATRATRIEFK
-704 LFVNEVEVAQ
+704 LYLDKVEVAQ
-714 KTIPVVWNGTNGKD
+714 KTIPVVWNGKDGTN

-763 SSLATING
+763 SSHATING
-771 TLNEGAAVGNTD
+771 TLNEGAAVGDTD
-783 MLSASVSTQTDMFLY
+783 MLSASVSEQTDILQY
-798 DVTKLLSSQTWYVI
+798 DVTKLIGPQTWYVI
-812 GITMRGTGT
+812 GITMRGSGT

-837 DGGAKGSPSDA
+837 DGRAKGSPSDA

-921 PSNMETFCGINSLCT
+921 PSNMETFCGINSLCA
-936 WRSSER
+936 WRSNER
-942 DFDFYS
+942 EFDFYS
-948 QSLGSTIMSGQWYT
+948 QSLGSTIVSGQWYT
-962 LSFYSRG
+962 LSFYARG
-969 SGSINTYVYDYGGRV
+969 SGSINTFVYDYGGRV

-995 DGVKETTFDNGGS
+995 DGVKETAFKNDGR
-1008 HTWQLTSEWVRHIY
+1008 HTWELTAEWVRHIY
-1022 TFRVRTDGS
+1022 TFRVRPDGS
-1031 YASPILLFR
+1031 YSSPLLLFR

-1051 INQVKLEMGKTASD
+1051 INQVKLEVGKTASD

-1079 DWMKA
+1079 DWLKA

-1095 IASGNAFFGKKEEI
+1095 IASGNAFFGRKES
-1109 DNTYTG
+1109 DGTYTG
-1115 CFMSSNGLQIGGNT
+1115 CMMSSNGLQIGGNT
-1129 VVGLYALDHN
+1129 VVGMYALDHN
-1139 ILKVAIDPVHQQYY
+1139 MLKVAIDPVNQQYY
-1153 FKGKVYADEGV
+1153 FQGKVYADEGV
-1164 FKGTIYADQ
+1164 FKGTVYADQ

-1186 SVTTIDTTNYTDYLE
+1186 SVTTIDTTNYTDYFE

-1206 VTGPTTAKNYTKYA
+1206 VTGATTSKKYTKYA

-1244 STSDTKIKVTK
+1244 STADTKIKVTK
-1255 KYRSWQLPPYGTSDD
+1255 DYRSWQLPPYGKSDD
-1270 EIQQALSLVG
+1270 EIHQALSLVG

-1300 LYGRFFKTGE
+1300 LYGRFFKVGE
-1310 TDFTTYLTL
+1310 TDFKERLTL
-1319 GKGMVVLTMCIDS
+1319 AKGMVVLTMS
-1332 DGQFYWQYDGAI
+1332 VGTDGQFYWQYDGTI
-1344 ADMKFNATLKP
+1344 ADMNFNATLKP
-1355 GTGFQYKAEIGY
+1355 GTGFQYKALIGN
-1367 PPVIR
+1367 PPFYKT
-1372 PNN
+1372 

>member
-23 AEASATSSGGGGA
+23 AEAAAASGGGGGA
-36 SISGGSAATA
+36 SISSGSAATA

-75 TDTGEIVRTKV
+75 TDTGETVRTKV

-94 ASADHATTAD
+94 TSANHATTAD
-104 HATNADNAD
+104 HATNADNA
-113 HATNADNADHAT
+113 AHAT
-125 EASHAATADDL
+125 EADHAAEAAHAATADDL

-174 DFVSNG
+174 DFASNG

-204 IRGTLTAFELV
+204 IRGRLTAFELV

-252 DTHGYGGFQAD
+252 DTHGYGGFQAND
-263 DYIRCQ
+263 FIRCQ
-269 RWTSNGA
+269 RWTTNGA

-311 HAGEVNAYDHVQEVT
+311 QAGEVGAYDHVVQDVP

-334 DDRTALI
+334 DDLSALI
-341 TADDGTSLLLA
+341 TADDGTSMLLA
-352 DNSNPTIAGLMVLP
+352 DNSNAPIAGQMVLP
-366 EVGDE
+366 EAGDE

-402 SGITSKSFVGC
+402 TNITTKSFVGC

-442 GQTTH
+442 GHTTH
-447 YSLNPDGSFEL
+447 YSLNPDGSFSL
-458 GQGAIEY
+458 GQGAIQY
-465 DGKGNVTIGNNVTIK
+465 NGKGNVTIGSNVTIN
-480 WGAQSQTTYK
+480 WGPQSQTTYK
-490 WAVSDNGTSAPNHD
+490 WAVSDNGVTAPNHGWD
-504 WSSTFPTDVAQGQYI
+504 STFPTNIAQGKYI

-551 VKGEKGDPGIQGEK
+551 VNGEK
-565 GDQGIQGE
+565 GE

-583 GSQGEKGDQGDKG
+583 GPIGPQGDKGDQGIQGDKGDKGEKGDQGL
-596 DPGSQGEKGDKGDP
+596 Q
-610 GPIGPRGDDGAAYY
+610 GPIGPKGDDGAAYY

-631 ISRTKQS
+631 ISRTQKG
-638 PTTSPSYSTKTIT
+638 TTKPSYSQKTIT
-651 IEAYRTE
+651 VEAYRTQ
-658 GLTSKKFTG
+658 GLKSTKFAG
-667 GVMKWAIYSSDGTT
+667 GKMKWAIYGDDGSGGTT
-681 IQKEGTGDT
+681 IVQEGTGDT
-690 VTIDYLHATRIEFK
+690 ATLVATRATRIEFK
-704 LFVNEVEVAQ
+704 LYLDKVEVAQ
-714 KTIPVVWNGTNGKD
+714 KTIPVVWNGKDGTN
-728 GKDGADGISLHS
+728 GKDGADGTSLHN

-763 SSLATING
+763 SSLATISG
-771 TLNEGAAVGNTD
+771 TLNEGAAVGDTD
-783 MLSASVSTQTDMFLY
+783 MLSASVSTQTDMFRY
-798 DVTKLLSSQTWYVI
+798 DVTKLLSPQTWYVI
-812 GITMRGTGT
+812 GITMRGSGT

-837 DGGAKGSPSDA
+837 DGKAGGSPSNA
-848 SAEFALT
+848 SAAFALT

-867 KSSLSG
+867 MSSLSG
-873 TKYVLVRLASG
+873 TKYVLVRLSSG
-884 SQADISMVTL
+884 AQADIAMVTL
-894 GRPYEGGSALTAD
+894 GRPYGGGSALTAD
-907 GYIKNDAQLIRMAT
+907 GYIQNDAQLIRMAT
-921 PSNMETFCGINSLCT
+921 PSNMETFCGINSLCA

-942 DFDFYS
+942 EFDFYS
-948 QSLGSTIMSGQWYT
+948 QSLGSTIISGQWYT
-962 LSFYSRG
+962 LSFYARG
-969 SGSINTYVYDYGGRV
+969 SGSLNTFVYDYGGRV
-984 LSDASADMPMA
+984 LSDASADMPLA
-995 DGVKETTFDNGGS
+995 DGVKETAFKNDGS
-1008 HTWQLTSEWVRHIY
+1008 HTWELTAEWVRHIY
-1022 TFRVRTDGS
+1022 TFRVRPDGS
-1031 YASPILLFR
+1031 YASPLLLFR

-1051 INQVKLEMGKTASD
+1051 INQVKLEVGKTVSD

-1095 IASGNAFFGKKEEI
+1095 IASGNAFFGKKEI
-1109 DNTYTG
+1109 DGTYTG
-1115 CFMSSNGLQIGGNT
+1115 CMMSSDGLQIGGNT

-1153 FKGKVYADEGV
+1153 FKGKVYADEGI

-1186 SVTTIDTTNYTDYLE
+1186 SVTVITESNYTNYLE
-1201 LRTHD
+1201 LRTFD
-1206 VTGPTTAKNYTKYA
+1206 TGGTTTAKSYTKYA
-1220 YPIIPNLS
+1220 SPITPNIS
-1228 TIIYV
+1228 TIINV
-1233 NSLPET
+1233 NYLPET

-1244 STSDTKIKVTK
+1244 STADTKIKVTK
-1255 KYRSWQLPPYGTSDD
+1255 DYRSWVLPPYGSTD
-1270 EIQQALSLVG
+1270 EYIQQALALIG
-1280 CKFIIYN
+1280 CKLVIYN
-1287 NMKDSEE
+1287 NVGSYKIN
-1294 LGKGFY
+1294 

-1310 TDFTTYLTL
+1310 TDFKAKLTL
-1319 GKGMVVLTMCIDS
+1319 AKGMVALTMCVGT

-1344 ADMKFNATLKP
+1344 AELKVDGSKFAGTLKP
-1355 GTGFQYKAEIGY
+1355 GTGFVYKAEIDY
-1367 PPVIR
+1367 PPIIR
-1372 PNN
+1372 P

>member
-1 MDYKVKTRYV
+1 MDYKVTTRYV
-11 TATPRRARKGNN
+11 TATPRKARKGNN

-36 SISGGSAATA
+36 SISSGSAATA
-46 DAHTHPNID
+46 DAHTHPNLD

-75 TDTGEIVRTKV
+75 TDTGETVRTKV

-94 ASADHATTAD
+94 ASADHATEAD
-104 HATNADNAD
+104 HAA
-113 HATNADNADHAT
+113 
-125 EASHAATADDL
+125 EAAHAATADDL

-174 DFVSNG
+174 DFASNG

-189 TAEDGKTYVEADNLR
+189 TAADGKTYVEADNLR
-204 IRGTLTAFELV
+204 IRGRLTAFELV

-252 DTHGYGGFQAD
+252 DTHGYGGFQAND
-263 DYIRCQ
+263 FIRCQ

-276 RGYWVRVSFIGSTAG
+276 RGYWVRVSFIGSTNG

-311 HAGEVNAYDHVQEVT
+311 HAGEVNAYDHVQEVP

-334 DDRTALI
+334 DDLTAII
-341 TADDGTSLLLA
+341 TADDGTSMLLA
-352 DNSNPTIAGLMVLP
+352 DNSNAPIAGQMVLP

-402 SGITSKSFVGC
+402 TDITSKSFVGC

-447 YSLNPDGSFEL
+447 YSLNPDGSFSL

-465 DGKGNVTIGNNVTIK
+465 NGKGNVTIGSNVTIN
-480 WGAQSQTTYK
+480 WGPQSQTTYK
-490 WAVSDNGTSAPNHD
+490 WAVSDNGVTAPNHG
-504 WSSTFPTDVAQGQYI
+504 WSSTFPTNIAQGKYI

-551 VKGEKGDPGIQGEK
+551 VKGEKGDPG
-565 GDQGIQGE
+565 
-573 KGEKGDKGDQ
+573 
-583 GSQGEKGDQGDKG
+583 
-596 DPGSQGEKGDKGDP
+596 
-610 GPIGPRGDDGAAYY
+610 PIGPRGDDGAAYY

-631 ISRTKQS
+631 ISRTKEG
-638 PTTSPSYSTKTIT
+638 PTTTPSYSTKTIT
-651 IEAYRTE
+651 VEAYRTE
-658 GLTSKKFTG
+658 GLTSKKFTEG
-667 GVMKWAIYSSDGTT
+667 KMKWAIYSSDGT
-681 IQKEGTGDT
+681 IVQEGTGDT
-690 VTIDYLHATRIEFK
+690 ATINYLHATRIEFK

-771 TLNEGAAVGNTD
+771 TLNEGAAVGDTD
-783 MLSASVSTQTDMFLY
+783 ILSASVSTQTDIFQY
-798 DVTKLLSSQTWYVI
+798 NVTKLIGPQTWYVI
-812 GITMRGTGT
+812 GITMRGSGI

-837 DGGAKGSPSDA
+837 DGKAGGSPSDA
-848 SAEFALT
+848 SAAFALT

-867 KSSLSG
+867 KSSISG
-873 TKYVLVRLASG
+873 TKYVLVRLTSG

-894 GRPYEGGSALTAD
+894 GRPYGGGSALTAD
-907 GYIKNDAQLIRMAT
+907 GYIQNDAQLIRMAT
-921 PSNMETFCGINSLCT
+921 PSNMETFCGINSLCA

-942 DFDFYS
+942 EFDFYS

-969 SGSINTYVYDYGGRV
+969 SGSLNTYVYDYGGRV
-984 LSDASADMPMA
+984 LSDASADRPLA
-995 DGVKETTFDNGGS
+995 DGVKETAFKNDGS
-1008 HTWQLTSEWVRHIY
+1008 HTWELTAEWVRHIY
-1022 TFRVRTDGS
+1022 TFRVRPDGS
-1031 YASPILLFR
+1031 YASPLLLFR

-1051 INQVKLEMGKTASD
+1051 INQVKLELGKNASD

-1095 IASGNAFFGKKEEI
+1095 IASGNAFFGRKEIE
-1109 DNTYTG
+1109 DGTYTG
-1115 CFMSSNGLQIGGNT
+1115 CMMSSNGLQIGGNT

-1153 FKGKVYADEGV
+1153 FKGKVYADEGE
-1164 FKGTIYADQ
+1164 FKGTIKADKGYFNGVVTGSVRNSTTIIDKSNYSYYTEDLNGEGIGLRFDRIDSIIYLNFNDGENKFTFEEMIFYLIPYSYSTESVSSCLAILGKTYIIYHKGLKKLKLKGKFLKSGEVSTVYETSITSAGSVVKLILQ
-1173 GVFNGITTGMQLN
+1173 LDKNGVFYWEYVAVVSTPNIP
-1186 SVTTIDTTNYTDYLE
+1186 TISSGAMPDKKGTLIFGHFE
-1201 LRTHD
+1201 
-1206 VTGPTTAKNYTKYA
+1206 
-1220 YPIIPNLS
+1220 
-1228 TIIYV
+1228 
-1233 NSLPET
+1233 
-1239 VTVDE
+1239 
-1244 STSDTKIKVTK
+1244 KV
-1255 KYRSWQLPPYGTSDD
+1255 
-1270 EIQQALSLVG
+1270 
-1280 CKFIIYN
+1280 
-1287 NMKDSEE
+1287 
-1294 LGKGFY
+1294 
-1300 LYGRFFKTGE
+1300 
-1310 TDFTTYLTL
+1310 
-1319 GKGMVVLTMCIDS
+1319 
-1332 DGQFYWQYDGAI
+1332 
-1344 ADMKFNATLKP
+1344 
-1355 GTGFQYKAEIGY
+1355 
-1367 PPVIR
+1367 PPVIK
-1372 PNN
+1372 PDPLAE

>member
-11 TATPRRARKGNN
+11 TATPRKARKGNN
-23 AEASATSSGGGGA
+23 AEAAATSSSGGGA
-36 SISGGSAATA
+36 YISGGGTSSADT
-46 DAHTHPNID
+46 HTHANLD
-55 TLNQLDATPADGYL
+55 TLNQLDAAPADGYL

-75 TDTGEIVRTKV
+75 TDTGETVRTKV

-94 ASADHATTAD
+94 ASADHAATAD
-104 HATNADNAD
+104 HATNADNA
-113 HATNADNADHAT
+113 AHAT
-125 EASHAATADDL
+125 EASHAAEAAHAATADDL
-136 TQWGTAD
+136 TQWDTAD
-143 ERYLSRQH
+143 QRYLSRQH
-151 DDTAEGSVTF
+151 DDTAFGSVTF

-174 DFVSNG
+174 DFESNG

-189 TAEDGKTYVEADNLR
+189 TADDGQTYVEADNLR
-204 IRGTLTAFELV
+204 IRGRLTAFELV

-269 RWTSNGA
+269 RWTSSGA

-291 GHDNVLAIN
+291 GHNNVLAIN

-311 HAGEVNAYDHVQEVT
+311 QAGEVNAYDHVREVP
-326 AQVAQLVT
+326 AQVFQLVT

-341 TADDGTSLLLA
+341 TADDGTSMLLA
-352 DNSNPTIAGLMVLP
+352 DNSNPTITELMVLP

-402 SGITSKSFVGC
+402 TGITSKSFVGC

-447 YSLNPDGSFEL
+447 YSLNPDGSFSL
-458 GQGAIEY
+458 GQGAIKY
-465 DGKGNVTIGNNVTIK
+465 NGKGNVTIGNNVTIN
-480 WGAQSQTTYK
+480 WGPQSQTTYK
-490 WAVSDNGTSAPNHD
+490 WAVSDNGTSAPGSG
-504 WSSTFPTDVAQGQYI
+504 WSSTFPTDVAQGKYI

-536 FVGKDGINGVDGKDG
+536 FVGKDGV
-551 VKGEKGDPGIQGEK
+551 KGDPGA
-565 GDQGIQGE
+565 
-573 KGEKGDKGDQ
+573 
-583 GSQGEKGDQGDKG
+583 
-596 DPGSQGEKGDKGDP
+596 KGDP
-610 GPIGPRGDDGAAYY
+610 GPRGPQGDDGAAYY
-624 ILAPVGS
+624 ILSPVGS
-631 ISRTKQS
+631 ITRTKQS
-638 PTTSPSYSTKTIT
+638 PTTSPSYSTTTIT
-651 IEAYRTE
+651 VEAYRTE

-667 GVMKWAIYSSDGTT
+667 GVMKWAIYSSDGT
-681 IQKEGTGDT
+681 IVQEGTGDT

-728 GKDGADGISLHS
+728 GKDGADGTSLHS

-745 TDFAPRA
+745 TDFAPKA

-771 TLNEGAAVGNTD
+771 TLNEGAAVGDTD
-783 MLSASVSTQTDMFLY
+783 MLSASVSAQTDMFKY
-798 DVTKLLSSQTWYVI
+798 DVTKLLSPQTWYVI

-837 DGGAKGSPSDA
+837 DGKAKDSPSDA

-894 GRPYEGGSALTAD
+894 GRPYGGGSALTAD
-907 GYIKNDAQLIRMAT
+907 GYIQNDAQLIRMAT
-921 PSNMETFCGINSLCT
+921 PSNMETFCGINSLCA

-942 DFDFYS
+942 EFDFYS
-948 QSLGSTIMSGQWYT
+948 QALGSTIMSGQWYT
-962 LSFYSRG
+962 LSFYARG
-969 SGSINTYVYDYGGRV
+969 SGNLNTYVYDYGGRI
-984 LSDASADMPMA
+984 LSDASADMPLA
-995 DGVKETTFDNGGS
+995 DGVKETAFKNDGS
-1008 HTWQLTSEWVRHIY
+1008 HTWELTAEWVRHIY
-1022 TFRVRTDGS
+1022 TFRVRTDGTYS
-1031 YASPILLFR
+1031 SPILLFR

-1051 INQVKLEMGKTASD
+1051 INQVKLEVGKTASD

-1095 IASGNAFFGKKEEI
+1095 IASGNAFFGRKEIE
-1109 DNTYTG
+1109 DGTYTG
-1115 CFMSSNGLQIGGNT
+1115 CMMSSNGLQIGGNT

-1153 FKGKVYADEGV
+1153 FKGKVYADEGI
-1164 FKGTIYADQ
+1164 FKGTVYADQ

-1186 SVTTIDTTNYTDYLE
+1186 SVTTIDTTNCENYLE
-1201 LRTHD
+1201 LRTFD
-1206 VTGPTTAKNYTKYA
+1206 VTGTTTAKTYTKYA

-1228 TIIYV
+1228 TIINV

-1244 STSDTKIKVTK
+1244 STADTKIKVTK
-1255 KYRSWQLPPYGTSDD
+1255 DYRSWVLPPYGSTD
-1270 EIQQALSLVG
+1270 EDIQQALALIG
-1280 CKFIIYN
+1280 CKLVIYN
-1287 NMKDSEE
+1287 NVGNYKIA
-1294 LGKGFY
+1294 

-1310 TDFTTYLTL
+1310 TDFKARLTL
-1319 GKGMVVLTMCIDS
+1319 AKGMVALTMCVGT

-1344 ADMKFNATLKP
+1344 AELKFNDLKFQGTLKP
-1355 GTGFQYKAEIGY
+1355 GTGFQYKVEIDY
-1367 PPVIR
+1367 PPIIR

>member
-36 SISGGSAATA
+36 SISGGGSTPSA

-75 TDTGEIVRTKV
+75 TDTGETVRTKV

-94 ASADHATTAD
+94 ASADHA
-104 HATNADNAD
+104 ATAD

-136 TQWGTAD
+136 TQWDTAD
-143 ERYLSRQH
+143 QRYLSRQH
-151 DDTAEGSVTF
+151 DDTALGSVTF

-174 DFVSNG
+174 DFESNG

-189 TAEDGKTYVEADNLR
+189 TADDGQTYVEADNLR
-204 IRGTLTAFELV
+204 IRGRLTAFELV

-252 DTHGYGGFQAD
+252 DTHGYGGFQAN

-269 RWTSNGA
+269 RWTTNGA

-291 GHDNVLAIN
+291 GHNNVLAIN

-311 HAGEVNAYDHVQEVT
+311 QAGEVNAYDHAQDVT

-352 DNSNPTIAGLMVLP
+352 DNSDPTIAGLMVLP

-371 LVQYGNATDPTRQS
+371 LVQYGNATDTTRQS

-402 SGITSKSFVGC
+402 TGITSKSFVGC

-442 GQTTH
+442 GHTTH
-447 YSLNPDGSFEL
+447 YSLNPDGSFSL
-458 GQGAIEY
+458 GQGAIQY
-465 DGKGNVTIGNNVTIK
+465 NGKGNVTIGNNVTIK
-480 WGAQSQTTYK
+480 WGPQSQTTYK
-490 WAVSDNGTSAPNHD
+490 WAVSDNGVTAPNRGWD
-504 WSSTFPTDVAQGQYI
+504 STFPTNIAQGKYI

-536 FVGKDGINGVDGKDG
+536 FVGKDGV
-551 VKGEKGDPGIQGEK
+551 
-565 GDQGIQGE
+565 
-573 KGEKGDKGDQ
+573 
-583 GSQGEKGDQGDKG
+583 
-596 DPGSQGEKGDKGDP
+596 KGDP
-610 GPIGPRGDDGAAYY
+610 GPRGPQGDDGAAYY

-638 PTTSPSYSTKTIT
+638 PTTSPSYSTTTIT
-651 IEAYRTE
+651 VEAYRTE
-658 GLTSKKFTG
+658 GLTSKKFTE

-728 GKDGADGISLHS
+728 GKDGADGTSLHS

-745 TDFAPRA
+745 TDFAPKA

-771 TLNEGAAVGNTD
+771 TLNEGAAVGDTD
-783 MLSASVSTQTDMFLY
+783 MLSASVSTQTDMFRY
-798 DVTKLLSSQTWYVI
+798 DVTKLLSPQTWYVI

-837 DGGAKGSPSDA
+837 DGKAGGSPSDA
-848 SAEFALT
+848 SVEFALT
-855 STWRRHYIAFCT
+855 STWRRHYIAFVT
-867 KSSLSG
+867 KSNLSG
-873 TKYVLVRLASG
+873 TKYVLVRLSSG

-894 GRPYEGGSALTAD
+894 SRPYEGGSALAAD
-907 GYIKNDAQLIRMAT
+907 GYIQNDTQLIRMAT
-921 PSNMETFCGINSLCT
+921 PSNMETFCGINSLCA

-942 DFDFYS
+942 EFDFYS
-948 QSLGSTIMSGQWYT
+948 QALGSTIISGQWYT
-962 LSFYSRG
+962 FSFYARG
-969 SGSINTYVYDYGGRV
+969 SGSINTFVYDYGGRV
-984 LSDASADMPMA
+984 LSDASADMPLA
-995 DGVKETTFDNGGS
+995 DGVKETAFKNDGS
-1008 HTWQLTSEWVRHIY
+1008 HTWELTAEWVRHIY
-1022 TFRVRTDGS
+1022 TFRVRADGS
-1031 YASPILLFR
+1031 YASPLLLFR

-1051 INQVKLEMGKTASD
+1051 INQVKLEVGKTASD

-1079 DWMKA
+1079 DWMRA

-1095 IASGNAFFGKKEEI
+1095 IASGNAFFGRKEI
-1109 DNTYTG
+1109 DDNTYTG
-1115 CFMSSNGLQIGGNT
+1115 CMMSSNGLQIGGNT

-1164 FKGTIYADQ
+1164 FKGTVYADQ

-1186 SVTTIDTTNYTDYLE
+1186 SVTVITESNYTNYLE

-1206 VTGPTTAKNYTKYA
+1206 VGGSTTSKTYHKYA
-1220 YPIIPNLS
+1220 YPIIPNL
-1228 TIIYV
+1228 TTVINV
-1233 NSLPET
+1233 NYLPET

-1255 KYRSWQLPPYGTSDD
+1255 DYRSWVLPPYGSTD
-1270 EIQQALSLVG
+1270 EDIQQALSLIG
-1280 CKFIIYN
+1280 CKLIIYN
-1287 NMKDSEE
+1287 NIGSYQID
-1294 LGKGFY
+1294 LT
-1300 LYGRFFKTGE
+1300 GRFFQTGE
-1310 TDFTTYLTL
+1310 TNFKERLTL
-1319 GKGMVVLTMCIDS
+1319 AKGMVVLTMCVGT

-1344 ADMKFNATLKP
+1344 AELKINKDLEFQGSLKP
-1355 GTGFQYKAEIGY
+1355 GTGFVYRAEY
-1367 PPVIR
+1367 YHH
-1372 PNN
+1372 

>member
-23 AEASATSSGGGGA
+23 AEASATSSGGGGGGYI
-36 SISGGSAATA
+36 SSGGTSSADT
-46 DAHTHPNID
+46 HTHANLD

-75 TDTGEIVRTKV
+75 TDTGGIVRTKV

-104 HATNADNAD
+104 DATNADNAD
-113 HATNADNADHAT
+113 HAAEAAHAA

-136 TQWGTAD
+136 TQWDTAD
-143 ERYLSRQH
+143 QRYLSRQH
-151 DDTAEGSVTF
+151 DDTAFGSVTF

-174 DFVSNG
+174 DFESNG

-189 TAEDGKTYVEADNLR
+189 TADDGQTYVEADNLR

-252 DTHGYGGFQAD
+252 DTHGYGGFQAND
-263 DYIRCQ
+263 FIRCQ
-269 RWTSNGA
+269 RWTTNGA

-291 GHDNVLAIN
+291 GHNNVLAIN

-311 HAGEVNAYDHVQEVT
+311 QAGEVNAYDHAQDVT

-352 DNSNPTIAGLMVLP
+352 DNSDPTIAGLMVLP

-371 LVQYGNATDPTRQS
+371 LVQYGNATDTTRQS

-402 SGITSKSFVGC
+402 TGITSKSFVGC

-442 GQTTH
+442 GHTTH
-447 YSLNPDGSFEL
+447 YSLNPDGSFSL
-458 GQGAIEY
+458 GQGAIQY
-465 DGKGNVTIGNNVTIK
+465 NGKGNVTIGNNVTIK
-480 WGAQSQTTYK
+480 WGPQSQTTYK
-490 WAVSDNGTSAPNHD
+490 WAVSDNGVTAPNHGWD
-504 WSSTFPTDVAQGQYI
+504 STFPTNIAQGKYI

-536 FVGKDGINGVDGKDG
+536 FVGKDG
-551 VKGEKGDPGIQGEK
+551 VKGAPGA
-565 GDQGIQGE
+565 
-573 KGEKGDKGDQ
+573 
-583 GSQGEKGDQGDKG
+583 
-596 DPGSQGEKGDKGDP
+596 KGDP
-610 GPIGPRGDDGAAYY
+610 GPRGPQGVDGAAYY

-631 ISRTKQS
+631 ISRTKKDA
-638 PTTSPSYSTKTIT
+638 TTSPSYSTKTIT
-651 IEAYRTE
+651 VEAYRTQ

-728 GKDGADGISLHS
+728 GKDGADGTSLHS

-771 TLNEGAAVGNTD
+771 TLNEGAAVGDTD
-783 MLSASVSTQTDMFLY
+783 MLSASVSTQTDMFRY
-798 DVTKLLSSQTWYVI
+798 DVTKLLSPQTWYVI
-812 GITMRGTGT
+812 GITMRGSGT

-837 DGGAKGSPSDA
+837 DGKAGDSPSDA
-848 SAEFALT
+848 SAAFALT

-873 TKYVLVRLASG
+873 TKYVLVRLTSG

-907 GYIKNDAQLIRMAT
+907 GYIQNDAQLIRMAT
-921 PSNMETFCGINSLCT
+921 PSNMETFCGINSLCA

-942 DFDFYS
+942 EFDFYS
-948 QSLGSTIMSGQWYT
+948 QSLGSTIVSGQWYT

-969 SGSINTYVYDYGGRV
+969 SGSINTFVYDYGGRV
-984 LSDASADMPMA
+984 LSDASADMPLA
-995 DGVKETTFDNGGS
+995 DGVKETAFNNNGS
-1008 HTWQLTSEWVRHIY
+1008 HTWELTAEWVRHIY
-1022 TFRVRTDGS
+1022 TFRVRTDGTYS
-1031 YASPILLFR
+1031 SPILLFR

-1051 INQVKLEMGKTASD
+1051 INQVKLEVGKTASD

-1079 DWMKA
+1079 DWLKA

-1095 IASGNAFFGKKEEI
+1095 IASGNAFFGRKEI
-1109 DNTYTG
+1109 DGTYTG
-1115 CFMSSNGLQIGGNT
+1115 CMMSSNGLKIGGNT

-1139 ILKVAIDPVHQQYY
+1139 ILKVAIDPVNQQYY

-1164 FKGTIYADQ
+1164 FKGTVYADQ

-1186 SVTTIDTTNYTDYLE
+1186 SVTVITENNYTNYLE
-1201 LRTHD
+1201 LRTYK
-1206 VTGPTTAKNYTKYA
+1206 VTGLGIKRYKKYA

-1228 TIIYV
+1228 TIINV

-1244 STSDTKIKVTK
+1244 STADTKIEVTK
-1255 KYRSWQLPPYGTSDD
+1255 DYRSWVLPPYGSTD
-1270 EIQQALSLVG
+1270 EDIQQALALIG
-1280 CKFIIYN
+1280 CKLVIYN
-1287 NMKDSEE
+1287 NIDSNQID
-1294 LGKGFY
+1294 

-1310 TDFTTYLTL
+1310 TDPKASLTL
-1319 GKGMVVLTMCIDS
+1319 AKGMVALTMCVGT

-1344 ADMKFNATLKP
+1344 VELKFNDLKFQGTLKP
-1355 GTGFQYKAEIGY
+1355 GTGFSKAEIAL
-1367 PPVIR
+1367 PL
-1372 PNN
+1372 

>member
-1 MDYKVKTRYV
+1 MDYKVTTRYV
-11 TATPRRARKGNN
+11 TATPRKARKGNN

-36 SISGGSAATA
+36 SISSGSAATA
-46 DAHTHPNID
+46 DAHTHPNLD

-75 TDTGEIVRTKV
+75 TDTGETVRTKV

-104 HATNADNAD
+104 DAK
-113 HATNADNADHAT
+113 NADNADHAT
-125 EASHAATADDL
+125 EADHAAEAAHAATADDL

-174 DFVSNG
+174 DFASNG

-189 TAEDGKTYVEADNLR
+189 TAADGKTYVEADNLR
-204 IRGTLTAFELV
+204 IRGRLTAFELV

-252 DTHGYGGFQAD
+252 DTHGYGGFQAND
-263 DYIRCQ
+263 FIRCQ

-276 RGYWVRVSFIGSTAG
+276 RGYWVRVSFIGSTNG

-311 HAGEVNAYDHVQEVT
+311 HAGEVNAYDHVQEVP

-334 DDRTALI
+334 DDLTAII
-341 TADDGTSLLLA
+341 TADDGTSMLLA
-352 DNSNPTIAGLMVLP
+352 DNSNAPIAGQMVLP

-402 SGITSKSFVGC
+402 TDITSKSFVGC

-447 YSLNPDGSFEL
+447 YSLNPDGSFSL

-465 DGKGNVTIGNNVTIK
+465 NGKGNVTIGSNVTIN
-480 WGAQSQTTYK
+480 WGPQSQTTYK
-490 WAVSDNGTSAPNHD
+490 WAVSDNGVTAPNHG
-504 WSSTFPTDVAQGQYI
+504 WSSTFPTNIAQGKYI

-551 VKGEKGDPGIQGEK
+551 VKGEKGDPG
-565 GDQGIQGE
+565 
-573 KGEKGDKGDQ
+573 
-583 GSQGEKGDQGDKG
+583 
-596 DPGSQGEKGDKGDP
+596 
-610 GPIGPRGDDGAAYY
+610 PIGPRGDDGAAYY

-631 ISRTKQS
+631 ISRTKEGS
-638 PTTSPSYSTKTIT
+638 TTSPSYSTKTIT
-651 IEAYRTE
+651 VEAYRTE
-658 GLTSKKFTG
+658 GLTSKKFTEG
-667 GVMKWAIYSSDGTT
+667 KMKWAIYSSDGT
-681 IQKEGTGDT
+681 IVQEGTGDT
-690 VTIDYLHATRIEFK
+690 ATINYLHATRIEFK

-771 TLNEGAAVGNTD
+771 TLNEGAAVGDTD
-783 MLSASVSTQTDMFLY
+783 ILSASVSTQTDIFRY
-798 DVTKLLSSQTWYVI
+798 NVTKLIGPQTWYVI
-812 GITMRGTGT
+812 GITMRGSGT

-837 DGGAKGSPSDA
+837 DGKAGGSPSDA
-848 SAEFALT
+848 RAAFALT

-867 KSSLSG
+867 KSSISG
-873 TKYVLVRLASG
+873 TKYVLVRLTSG
-884 SQADISMVTL
+884 LQADISMVTL
-894 GRPYEGGSALTAD
+894 GRPYGGGSALTAD
-907 GYIKNDAQLIRMAT
+907 GYIQNDAQLIRMAT
-921 PSNMETFCGINSLCT
+921 PSNMETFCGINSLCA

-942 DFDFYS
+942 EFDFYS

-969 SGSINTYVYDYGGRV
+969 SGSLNTYVYDYGGRV
-984 LSDASADMPMA
+984 LSDASADRPLA
-995 DGVKETTFDNGGS
+995 DGVKETAFKNDGS
-1008 HTWQLTSEWVRHIY
+1008 HTWELTAEWVRHIY
-1022 TFRVRTDGS
+1022 TFRVRPDGS
-1031 YASPILLFR
+1031 YASPLLLFR

-1051 INQVKLEMGKTASD
+1051 INQVKLELGKNASD

-1079 DWMKA
+1079 NWMKA

-1095 IASGNAFFGKKEEI
+1095 IASGNAFFGRKEIE
-1109 DNTYTG
+1109 DGTYTG
-1115 CFMSSNGLQIGGNT
+1115 CMMSSNGLQIGGNT

-1153 FKGKVYADEGV
+1153 FKGKVYADEGE
-1164 FKGTIYADQ
+1164 FKGTIKADKGYFNGVVTGSVRNSTTIIDKSNYSYYTEDLNGGGIGLRFDRTDSIIYLNLNDGENKFTFEEMIFYLIPYSYSTESVSSCLALLGKTYIIYHKGLKKLTLNGKFLKSGEVSTVYETSITSAGSVVKLILQ
-1173 GVFNGITTGMQLN
+1173 LDKNGVFYWEYVAVVSTPNIPTISSGAMPNKNGTLIF
-1186 SVTTIDTTNYTDYLE
+1186 
-1201 LRTHD
+1201 
-1206 VTGPTTAKNYTKYA
+1206 GP
-1220 YPIIPNLS
+1220 
-1228 TIIYV
+1228 
-1233 NSLPET
+1233 PET
-1239 VTVDE
+1239 V
-1244 STSDTKIKVTK
+1244 
-1255 KYRSWQLPPYGTSDD
+1255 
-1270 EIQQALSLVG
+1270 
-1280 CKFIIYN
+1280 
-1287 NMKDSEE
+1287 
-1294 LGKGFY
+1294 
-1300 LYGRFFKTGE
+1300 
-1310 TDFTTYLTL
+1310 
-1319 GKGMVVLTMCIDS
+1319 
-1332 DGQFYWQYDGAI
+1332 
-1344 ADMKFNATLKP
+1344 
-1355 GTGFQYKAEIGY
+1355 
-1367 PPVIR
+1367 PPVIK
-1372 PNN
+1372 PDPLAE

>member
-1 MDYKVKTRYV
+1 MDYKVTTRYV

-36 SISGGSAATA
+36 SISSGSAATA

-55 TLNQLDATPADGYL
+55 TLNRLDTTPADGYL

-75 TDTGEIVRTKV
+75 TDTGETVRTKV

-151 DDTAEGSVTF
+151 DDTAFGSVTF

-174 DFVSNG
+174 DFASNG

-236 SVDGDATNY
+236 SVGGDATNY

-252 DTHGYGGFQAD
+252 DTHGYGGFQAN

-311 HAGEVNAYDHVQEVT
+311 HAGEVDAYDHVQEVP
-326 AQVAQLVT
+326 AHVVQLVT
-334 DDRTALI
+334 DDLASLI
-341 TADDGTSLLLA
+341 TADDGTTELFA
-352 DNSNPTIAGLMVLP
+352 DDSDPTVAGLMVLP

-402 SGITSKSFVGC
+402 TGITSKSFVGC

-442 GQTTH
+442 GRTTH
-447 YSLNPDGSFEL
+447 YSLNPDGSFSL

-465 DGKGNVTIGNNVTIK
+465 NGKGTVTIGNNVTIK
-480 WGAQSQTTYK
+480 WGPQSQTTYK

-504 WSSTFPTDVAQGQYI
+504 WSSTFPTDVAQGKYI

-536 FVGKDGINGVDGKDG
+536 FVGKDGVNGN
-551 VKGEKGDPGIQGEK
+551 PGA
-565 GDQGIQGE
+565 
-573 KGEKGDKGDQ
+573 
-583 GSQGEKGDQGDKG
+583 
-596 DPGSQGEKGDKGDP
+596 KGDP
-610 GPIGPRGDDGAAYY
+610 GPIGPRGVDGAAYY

-631 ISRTKQS
+631 ITRTKQS

-651 IEAYRTE
+651 VEAYRTE
-658 GLTSKKFTG
+658 GLISKKFTG
-667 GVMKWAIYSSDGTT
+667 GKMKWAIYSSDGTT

-690 VTIDYLHATRIEFK
+690 VTIDYLYATRIEFK

-728 GKDGADGISLHS
+728 GKDGADGTSLHN

-745 TDFAPRA
+745 TDFAPKA

-771 TLNEGAAVGNTD
+771 TLNEGAAVGDTD
-783 MLSASVSTQTDMFLY
+783 MLSASVSTQTDMFKY
-798 DVTKLLSSQTWYVI
+798 DVTKLLSPQTWYVI
-812 GITMRGTGT
+812 GITMRGSGT

-837 DGGAKGSPSDA
+837 DGKAKDSPSDA

-894 GRPYEGGSALTAD
+894 GRPYGGGSALTAD
-907 GYIKNDAQLIRMAT
+907 SYIQNDAQLIRMAT
-921 PSNMETFCGINSLCT
+921 PSNMETFCGINSLCA

-942 DFDFYS
+942 EFDFYS
-948 QSLGSTIMSGQWYT
+948 QALGSTIMSGQWYT
-962 LSFYSRG
+962 LSFYARG
-969 SGSINTYVYDYGGRV
+969 SGSLNTYVYDYGGRV
-984 LSDASADMPMA
+984 LSDASADMPLA
-995 DGVKETTFDNGGS
+995 DGVKETAFNNDGS
-1008 HTWQLTSEWVRHIY
+1008 HTWELTAEWVRHIY
-1022 TFRVRTDGS
+1022 TFRVRLDGS
-1031 YASPILLFR
+1031 YASPLLLFR

-1051 INQVKLEMGKTASD
+1051 INQVKLEMGKNASD

-1079 DWMKA
+1079 DWLKA

-1095 IASGNAFFGKKEEI
+1095 IASGNAFFGRKEI
-1109 DNTYTG
+1109 DGTYTG
-1115 CFMSSNGLQIGGNT
+1115 CMMSSNGLQIGGNT
-1129 VVGLYALDHN
+1129 VVGMYALDHN
-1139 ILKVAIDPVHQQYY
+1139 TLQVAIDPVNKQYY
-1153 FKGKVYADEGV
+1153 FKGKVYADEGI

-1186 SVTTIDTTNYTDYLE
+1186 SVTVINTSNWADYLE
-1201 LRTHD
+1201 LRVKSTSGLG
-1206 VTGPTTAKNYTKYA
+1206 TIKYNKYA

-1228 TIIYV
+1228 SIIYV

-1239 VTVDE
+1239 VTETDGNNK
-1244 STSDTKIKVTK
+1244 TS
-1255 KYRSWQLPPYGTSDD
+1255 KYYKYWQLPPYGDSDE

-1287 NMKDSEE
+1287 NMTDTDS
-1294 LGKGFY
+1294 LGKEFK
-1300 LYGRFFKTGE
+1300 LYGRFSKKGE
-1310 TDFTTYLTL
+1310 TDFTTYLNL
-1319 GKGMVVLTMCIDS
+1319 GKGMIILTMCVDS
-1332 DGQFYWQYDGAI
+1332 DGQFYWQYDGAL
-1344 ADMKFNATLKP
+1344 FNIKINGTLKP
-1355 GTGFQYKAEIGY
+1355 GNGWQIQTDNIIKPPIY
-1367 PPVIR
+1367 PEPKGE
-1372 PNN
+1372 